1 MKRLLCFALLLAA
14 CTPPAPEPEPEPEGD
29 HGPMAPTNRIDVPPA
44 VIQNLGITFASVEM
58 RRVAQTLRLPG
69 VFEAAPDA
77 TRDYRAPL
85 GGTVTLL
92 AATYSH
98 VNTGDLVARIDSPE
112 WHELQRELDGL
123 EAAVKERGAE
133 VTAAQAEVAVAQ
145 ASIDQYES
153 RVAAYK
159 PQFDALAEHRGKLT
173 ELRNQWEARVKALRE
188 LEAKGAGRALELA
201 DARLQLAGAEAGLA
215 EEAEKRAELE
225 REMTE
230 LGMQRDLERAHMP
243 VLEAV
248 LEVARARAATA
259 AGTFTLRLR
268 ALATI
273 LQLPAAE
280 LEGTWRSMAQ
290 LEIRAVAPGVV
301 MDWYVANGARVEA
314 GASLMHVMDHD
325 KLRVRARALQGDLA
339 RIRNGMPGSVVSPAG
354 ESASGRIALAPMADG
369 EARLIEVLLHLEK
382 PADWARPGLSVE
394 LAVVWDETSQPEM
407 AVPSRALIRDGL
419 DVVMFVRDARDRDKV
434 VRTATTIGPS
444 DGRWTVVFTG
454 ASPGNEVVLDG
465 VYELKLT
472 GAGKT
477 TGKGHFHADGTWHA
491 EDH

>member
-1 MKRLLCFALLLAA
+1 MKRLLFLALLLAA
-14 CTPPAPEPEPEPEGD
+14 CTPPAPEPEPEGD
-29 HGPMAPTNRIDVPPA
+29 HGPMAPTNRIDVPPQ
-44 VIQNLGITFASVEM
+44 VIQNLGITFARVEM

-98 VNTGDLVARIDSPE
+98 VNTGDLVARIDSHE
-112 WHELQRELDGL
+112 WHDLQRELDGL
-123 EAAVKERGAE
+123 ESAVKERNAE
-133 VTAAQAEVAVAQ
+133 VTAAQAEVAAAQ

-159 PQFDALAEHRGKLT
+159 PQFDALAEHRGRLT
-173 ELRNQWEARVKALRE
+173 ELRNQWDSRVKALRE
-188 LEAKGAGRALELA
+188 LEARGAGRALELA

-225 REMTE
+225 REMAE
-230 LGMQRDLERAHMP
+230 LGMQRDLERAHLP
-243 VLEAV
+243 VLEAT
-248 LEVARARAATA
+248 LELARARAGTA
-259 AGTFTLRLR
+259 EGTFSLRLR
-268 ALATI
+268 AVAAV
-273 LQLPAAE
+273 LQVPAAE
-280 LEGTWRSMAQ
+280 LGISWRSMTR
-290 LEIRAVAPGVV
+290 LELRAVAPGVV
-301 MDWYVANGARVEA
+301 MDWHVANGARVDA
-314 GASLMHVMDHD
+314 GTSLMHVMNHD
-325 KLRVRARALQGDLA
+325 RLRVRARALQGDLA
-339 RIRNGMPGSVVSPAG
+339 RIRSGMAGSVISPAG
-354 ESASGRIALAPMADG
+354 ESAPGKVALAPMADG
-369 EARLIEVLLHLEK
+369 EARLIDVLLQPDQ
-382 PADWARPGLSVE
+382 PAAWARPGLSVE
-394 LAVVWDETSQPEM
+394 LEVVWNETAQPEM

-419 DVVMFVRDARDRDKV
+419 EMIMFVRDDKDRDKV
-434 VRTATTIGPS
+434 VRTVAEIGPS

-454 ASPGNEVVLDG
+454 AGPGREVVLDG